1 MSANLENKALLSR
14 VEKGKLNIQNYD
26 GYVERLR
33 STGQK
38 FPINNFGDVNLS
50 AVAKECGFLRQ
61 VFSTNKNMG
70 AKLIIDVKAIGT
82 DLVQGKAA
90 ETVMDQ
96 NVTLLKKQLNNSR
109 KDLALAEE
117 TIDALKKQILYLETE
132 NKHLKHQS
140 TEKNESFEYMIETG
154 RRFTL

>member
-14 VEKGKLNIQNYD
+14 VEKGKLNIKNYD

-50 AVAKECGFLRQ
+50 AVAKECGFLWQ

-82 DLVQGKAA
+82 DLVQGKTA

-117 TIDALKKQILYLETE
+117 TIDALTKQILHLETE
-132 NKHLKHQS
+132 NKLLKHQS